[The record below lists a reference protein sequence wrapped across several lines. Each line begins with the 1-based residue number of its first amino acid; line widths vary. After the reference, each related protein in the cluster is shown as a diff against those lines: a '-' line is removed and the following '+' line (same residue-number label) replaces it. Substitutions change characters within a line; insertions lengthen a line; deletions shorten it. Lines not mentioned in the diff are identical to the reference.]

1 MYITYLWAKLT
12 AEAKLAVSTAAYYT
26 AKYSTTVK
34 AKVSRHEEAN
44 KQGTRSEGEDS
55 IPLTSS
61 LRKVVLQKK
70 KKIVSV

>member
-1 MYITYLWAKLT
+1 
-12 AEAKLAVSTAAYYT
+12 VSTEAYYT

-44 KQGTRSEGEDS
+44 IQGTLSEGEDS

-61 LRKVVLQKK
+61 FRKVVLQKK
-70 KKIVSV
+70 EKKIVSV